1 MNGVL
6 IRRAKMLDVN
16 MLVELKY
23 RTAGA
28 LLMRLGHDVEQVNAW
43 LEAHASVEAVTEDV
57 VLGHSFV
64 LEVDGQPHGMASL
77 HTFQDEDGTSAARF
91 GSLYVLDGGKGYGSR
106 LMQHRL
112 GAVSMTDAKYVESH
126 IHGRNTRARRF
137 VEHYGFA
144 RAGSYL
150 SDTYEAE
157 TMIYRLVLQ
166 GGS

>member
-28 LLMRLGHDVEQVNAW
+28 LLMRLGHEVEQTDAW
-43 LEAHASVEAVTEDV
+43 LKAHASIEAVEADV
-57 VLGHSFV
+57 LDHCFI

-77 HTFQDEDGTSAARF
+77 RTFEDDDGHLAAKF
-91 GSLYVLDGGKGYGSR
+91 GSLYVLDGGKGHGSR

-112 GAVSMTDAKYVESH
+112 GAVSMTKAKYVESH

-166 GGS
+166 GDS